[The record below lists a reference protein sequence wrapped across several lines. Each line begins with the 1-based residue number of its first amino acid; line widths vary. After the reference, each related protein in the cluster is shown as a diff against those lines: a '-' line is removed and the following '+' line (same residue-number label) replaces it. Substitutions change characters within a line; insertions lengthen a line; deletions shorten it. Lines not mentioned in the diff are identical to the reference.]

1 MKKLFTT
8 LSIILISF
16 TTFSQVCTPDNSIT
30 QPGYYPQTLDPAPI
44 LKPYEE
50 VIQIRVISDTT
61 VDFNGNMV
69 YAVIDSVKVIKVLG
83 LPSSLTYSCY
93 HPRCVFVSSE
103 TRCAKLFGTPQIGE
117 EGTYPID
124 MVVTVYAKIP
134 SFGNF
139 IVTETDTISN
149 FSLEVYDDGT
159 SVLKY
164 NKHISSKVQVYPN
177 PVKNEL
183 TINST
188 ETAFTEIKIRSFDGK
203 VVFQSLFQEKTDL
216 SALPPGLYFIELSG
230 MNGEIYNQKIM
241 IE

>member
-8 LSIILISF
+8 LGIILISF

-30 QPGYYPQTLDPAPI
+30 EPGYYPQTLDPAPI

-69 YAVIDSVKVIKVLG
+69 NAVIDSVKVIKVLG
-83 LPSSLTYSCY
+83 LPLSLNYSCY

-124 MVVTVYAKIP
+124 MVVTVYARIP

-139 IVTETDTISN
+139 RVTETDTISN

-159 SVLKY
+159 SVLKH

-183 TINST
+183 TIKST

-203 VVFQSLFQEKTDL
+203 VVYQSLFQEKTNVSDL
-216 SALPPGLYFIELSG
+216 PAGLYFLELSG
-230 MNGEIYNQKIM
+230 INGESYNQKIM

>member
-50 VIQIRVISDTT
+50 VIQIRTISDTT
-61 VDFNGNMV
+61 VDYNGSMV
-69 YAVIDSVKVIKVLG
+69 NAKIDSVKVTKVLG
-83 LPSSLTYSCY
+83 LPASLNYSCY

-124 MVVTVYAKIP
+124 MVVIVYATLQGFLKVSEI
-134 SFGNF
+134 
-139 IVTETDTISN
+139 DTISN

-159 SVLKY
+159 SVLKDNMNIS
-164 NKHISSKVQVYPN
+164 NKIQVYPN

-183 TINST
+183 TIKSS
-188 ETAFTEIKIRSFDGK
+188 ETAFTELKIRSFDGR

-216 SALPPGLYFIELSG
+216 SALPPGLYFLELSG
-230 MNGEIYNQKIM
+230 MNGETHNQKIVL
-241 IE
+241 E